1 MTDNPNLIPSYTPF
15 PDPVSDKLLG
25 VVLALAAEVWVL
37 KDRIQLMEAVLEAEL
52 PLGDLSVVLDRA
64 AHGVES
70 RESREASLNEFVAR
84 ICSVLDE

>member
-25 VVLALAAEVWVL
+25 VLALAAEVWVL

-64 AHGVES
+64 AHGLES